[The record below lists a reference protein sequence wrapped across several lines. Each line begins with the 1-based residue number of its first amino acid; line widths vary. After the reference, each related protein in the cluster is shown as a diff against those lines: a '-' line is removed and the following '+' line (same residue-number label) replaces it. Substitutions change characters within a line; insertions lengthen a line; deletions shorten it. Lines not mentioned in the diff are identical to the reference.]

1 MVAGW
6 CRSKSAFL
14 PFLLLSFGC
23 VEQLAQGAGA
33 MGLHYSITQLVGG
46 GFEADLTP
54 VVLGPLQLVRLRYS
68 QALHIAGAKPSGQQV
83 FALNLAP
90 LASTDG
96 IRSHGQ
102 LLRTASIFGMRPAG
116 EAHLVL
122 PANSELG
129 LLSLDRELFQLW
141 ALELGFGHL
150 HEQVPSTNWLALDPQ
165 VFEGL
170 RRFVSHLFRVAVHQ
184 PELLQEPTWQRL
196 ALKDFVPL
204 LMSGLSQSLGQ
215 VVSPSRTPARI
226 DMVKRAQR
234 WMADH
239 PLEPIT
245 LDDLCR
251 QIYASRRTVI
261 QGFREHLGMG
271 PMAYLKLQRLH
282 AVRRQLLAAEPDQM
296 SVTGVAAHFGFFNS
310 GHFARDYRQLFGEL
324 PSITLLSRPLR
335 KGIDTSTV
343 ISR

>member
-1 MVAGW
+1 
-6 CRSKSAFL
+6 
-14 PFLLLSFGC
+14 LLLSFGC
-23 VEQLAQGAGA
+23 VEQLAHGAGS
-33 MGLHYSITQLVGG
+33 MGLDYSISQLAGG
-46 GFEADLTP
+46 PLEASLAC
-54 VVLGPLQLVRLRYS
+54 VVLGPLRLVRLQYS
-68 QALHIAGAKPSGQQV
+68 RALHIVGAKPSGQQV

-90 LASTDG
+90 LAGTDG

-102 LLRTASIFGMRPAG
+102 PLAAASLFGLRPTG

-122 PANSELG
+122 SHSSELA
-129 LLSLDRELFQLW
+129 LLSMDRALFQQW

-150 HEQVPSTNWLALDPQ
+150 DDQILVTNWLALDPQ
-165 VFEGL
+165 TFEGL
-170 RRFVSHLFRVAVHQ
+170 RRFVLHLFRVATHQ
-184 PELLQEPTWQRL
+184 PELFQQPTWQRL
-196 ALKDFVPL
+196 ALKDVVPL
-204 LMSGLSQSLGQ
+204 LMGGLSHAFRQDLR
-215 VVSPSRTPARI
+215 PPRTPARI
-226 DMVKRAQR
+226 DLVKRVQC

-239 PLEPIT
+239 PSEPIT

-251 QIYASRRTVI
+251 QIYASRRSVI

-282 AVRRQLLAAEPDQM
+282 AVRRELLAAEPDQV
-296 SVTGVAAHFGFFNS
+296 SVTGVAAQFGFFNS

>member
-1 MVAGW
+1 
-6 CRSKSAFL
+6 
-14 PFLLLSFGC
+14 LLLSFPC
-23 VEQLAQGAGA
+23 VEQLAQGAGSL
-33 MGLHYSITQLVGG
+33 GLDYSLTQLVGG
-46 GFEADLTP
+46 PLQADLTP
-54 VVLGPLQLVRLRYS
+54 VVLGPLQLVRLRYNRT
-68 QALHIAGAKPSGQQV
+68 LHVAGAKPPGHQV

-90 LASTDG
+90 MAISSA

-102 LLRTASIFGMRPAG
+102 LLSTASVFGTRPAG

-122 PANSELG
+122 PDSSELG
-129 LLSLDRELFQLW
+129 LLSMKRELFQQW
-141 ALELGFGHL
+141 ALDLGFGHL
-150 HEQVPSTNWLALDPQ
+150 DEQVPATNWLSLDPQ
-165 VFEGL
+165 LFEGL
-170 RRFVSHLFRVAVHQ
+170 RRFLLHLFRVATHQ
-184 PELLQEPTWQRL
+184 PDLLQVPTWQSL
-196 ALKDFVPL
+196 ALKDVVPL

-215 VVSPSRTPARI
+215 GVRPAARTPARI
-226 DMVKRAQR
+226 DMVKRVQR

-239 PLEPIT
+239 PTEPIT

-251 QIYASRRTVI
+251 QIYASRRSVI

-282 AVRRQLLAAEPDQM
+282 AVRRQLLEAAPDQV
-296 SVTGVAAHFGFFNS
+296 SVTGVAGNFGFFNA

-335 KGIDTSTV
+335 KGIDTTTV

>member
-1 MVAGW
+1 MAGW
-6 CRSKSAFL
+6 RRSKSAFL

-23 VEQLAQGAGA
+23 VEQLAQGAA
-33 MGLHYSITQLVGG
+33 SLGLDYSFTQLAGG
-46 GFEADLTP
+46 PLAADLTP
-54 VVLGPLQLVRLRYS
+54 VVLGPLQLVRLRYNR
-68 QALHIAGAKPSGQQV
+68 ALHVAGVKPPGQQV

-90 LASTDG
+90 LDTTDA

-102 LLRTASIFGMRPAG
+102 LLTAASIFGTRPTG

-122 PANSELG
+122 PDSSEFG
-129 LLSLDRELFQLW
+129 LLSMKRELFQQW
-141 ALELGFGHL
+141 ALDLGFGHL
-150 HEQVPSTNWLALDPQ
+150 EEHLPATNWLALDPQ
-165 VFEGL
+165 SFEGL
-170 RRFVSHLFRVAVHQ
+170 RRFVLHLFRVATHQ
-184 PELLQEPTWQRL
+184 PDLFEEPTWQRL
-196 ALKDFVPL
+196 ALNDFVPL

-215 VVSPSRTPARI
+215 GVRPARTPARI
-226 DMVKRAQR
+226 DMVKRLQR

-239 PLEPIT
+239 PTEPIT

-251 QIYASRRTVI
+251 QMYVSRRSVI
-261 QGFREHLGMG
+261 QGFREHLGIG

-282 AVRRQLLAAEPDQM
+282 AVRRQLLAAAPDQV
-296 SVTGVAAHFGFFNS
+296 SVTGVAANFGFFNS

-324 PSITLLSRPLR
+324 PSITLLARPLR

>member
-1 MVAGW
+1 VAGW
-6 CRSKSAFL
+6 RRSKSAFL
-14 PFLLLSFGC
+14 PFLPLSFGC
-23 VEQLAQGAGA
+23 VEQLAQGASSL
-33 MGLHYSITQLVGG
+33 GLDYSITQLVGG
-46 GFEADLTP
+46 PLEADLTP
-54 VVLGPLQLVRLRYS
+54 LVIGPLQLVRLRYS
-68 QALHIAGAKPSGQQV
+68 RALHIAGDKPQGQQV

-96 IRSHGQ
+96 IRSHGK
-102 LLRTASIFGMRPAG
+102 LLTNASIFGTRPTG

-122 PANSELG
+122 PHTSELG
-129 LLSLDRELFQLW
+129 LVSMERKLFQQW

-150 HEQVPSTNWLALDPQ
+150 DDHVPASNWWDLDPQ
-165 VFEGL
+165 AFEGL
-170 RRFVSHLFRVAVHQ
+170 RRFVQHLFRVAMHQ
-184 PELLQEPTWQRL
+184 PALLQEPTWQRL

-215 VVSPSRTPARI
+215 GVVPPRTPARI
-226 DMVKRAQR
+226 DMVKRVQR

-239 PLEPIT
+239 PAEPIT

-251 QIYASRRTVI
+251 QIYASRRSVI

-282 AVRRQLLAAEPDQM
+282 AVRRELLAAEPDQV

-335 KGIDTSTV
+335 NGIDTSTV